1 MIKSLITRNST
12 RIRGANT
19 NLTLVRFA
27 GHSNGRTLDTT
38 RPKMMLENQ
47 RKQH

>member
-27 GHSNGRTLDTT
+27 GHSKWQNIRHDKA
-38 RPKMMLENQ
+38 KMMLENQ